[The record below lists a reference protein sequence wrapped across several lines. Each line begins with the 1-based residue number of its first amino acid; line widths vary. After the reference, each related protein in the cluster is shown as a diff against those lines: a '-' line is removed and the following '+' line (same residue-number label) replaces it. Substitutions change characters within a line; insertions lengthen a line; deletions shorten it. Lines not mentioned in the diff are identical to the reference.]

1 MAGCAQERCAAA
13 AAAASRLCT
22 VHTTHPL
29 DCLQA
34 LTAASRP
41 AWLAAVPRRRQ
52 HHPHSF
58 FPRCAS
64 VSSSSSG
71 GSSNGWLLDAADF
84 CSSSSSSSNG
94 NGSTHPMGYD
104 AIMVLGGGLLPDGG
118 LPEWV
123 LRRLEGSLQLYQQQ
137 IEQQAQQQQQQLEQD
152 LLLSSTTPAAPS
164 SSSSGTA
171 AWGPAAAV
179 AAATGPCPL
188 LMLGAAT
195 PHKPPVLDELGH
207 VLYES
212 TAYAA
217 YLISRGVPAVDL
229 LKETQS
235 SDTVGNG
242 YFSLLMHALP
252 AGWR

>member
-1 MAGCAQERCAAA
+1 
-13 AAAASRLCT
+13 
-22 VHTTHPL
+22 
-29 DCLQA
+29 
-34 LTAASRP
+34 
-41 AWLAAVPRRRQ
+41 
-52 HHPHSF
+52 
-58 FPRCAS
+58 
-64 VSSSSSG
+64 
-71 GSSNGWLLDAADF
+71 
-84 CSSSSSSSNG
+84 
-94 NGSTHPMGYD
+94 
-104 AIMVLGGGLLPDGG
+104 MVLGGGLLPDGG

-123 LRRLEGSLQLYQQQ
+123 LRRLEGSLYLYQQQ
-137 IEQQAQQQQQQLEQD
+137 REQHAQQQQKHQHKLEQD
-152 LLLSSTTPAAPS
+152 LLLSSATPAAPS
-164 SSSSGTA
+164 GTNSGTA

-179 AAATGPCPL
+179 AAATGPCRL

-212 TAYAA
+212 TAYAS
-217 YLISRGVPAVDL
+217 YLMSRGVPAVDL